1 MSSDLRSALDA
12 FASNLSLVDLKE
24 LAEFC
29 RVTQGTSLSWLEG
42 APLPK
47 GDNLIRLQHF
57 LINRGFPVGEMDDL
71 PAPAYKLG
79 QLIAFDVV
87 SVDDVVR
94 ILRYTNTTAVYKVVQ
109 GAGLVS
115 DRFELLERLVDD
127 HSEEVQQKIA
137 DFKARYAPK
146 RPESLQRSHLSL
158 GVLHV
163 GFDTTLDLLENVLD
177 LIDLDPTAREELKGK
192 VDADKVT
199 MLIDRLV
206 LII

>member
-1 MSSDLRSALDA
+1 
-12 FASNLSLVDLKE
+12 
-24 LAEFC
+24 
-29 RVTQGTSLSWLEG
+29 
-42 APLPK
+42 
-47 GDNLIRLQHF
+47 
-57 LINRGFPVGEMDDL
+57 MDDL

-79 QLIAFDVV
+79 QLIAFNVV
-87 SVDDVVR
+87 SVEQVVQS
-94 ILRYTNTTAVYKVVQ
+94 LRYTNTTAVYKVVQ

-115 DRFELLERLVDD
+115 DRITALERLVSD

-137 DFKARYAPK
+137 EFTARHAPK

-192 VDADKVT
+192 IDSDKVS
-199 MLIDRLV
+199 MLIERLLV
-206 LII
+206 IV